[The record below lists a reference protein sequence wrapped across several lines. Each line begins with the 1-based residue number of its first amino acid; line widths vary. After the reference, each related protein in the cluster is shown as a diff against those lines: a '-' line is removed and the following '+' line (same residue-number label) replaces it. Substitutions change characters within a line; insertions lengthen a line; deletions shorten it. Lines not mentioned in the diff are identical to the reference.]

1 MTDGLCL
8 GLDEAGYGPT
18 LGPLT
23 LGLAVLSGPAV
34 IADPATEGAAVW
46 ELLSAGTRPPG
57 RGDADRVVVGDSKR
71 IHKPGK
77 GIGPLEEQALALLYA
92 QRGELPADWDTLCGW
107 LAPGERPPEPPWAR
121 GAELA
126 LPRAA
131 DPEAIRRRG
140 GALASACAAAGVRL
154 RYFRVRAVHEPEFNA
169 GIAGA
174 GNKSAALFGWAA
186 TLLDAVWRVPLAD
199 DAAPRLATCDKQG
212 GRDRYLPLLGGAFPD
227 AVTVR
232 RGAEQRAHSE
242 YTLRRNG
249 RDAVIRF
256 EAKGERH
263 WPVAAASMLAKYV
276 RELAMESLNTF
287 WTGDLPEL
295 RATAGYPQDAK
306 RFLADIEA
314 ARAARGIAREE
325 MVRCR

>member
-1 MTDGLCL
+1 MSDGLCL
-8 GLDEAGYGPT
+8 GIDEAGYGPT

-23 LGLAVLSGPAV
+23 LGLAVFTGPAA
-34 IADPATEGAAVW
+34 IADPAQDGRPLW
-46 ELLSAGTRPPG
+46 ELLESGVRRPG
-57 RGDADRVVVGDSKR
+57 RGDAERVVVGDSKA
-71 IHKPGK
+71 IHKPAK

-92 QRGELPADWDTLCGW
+92 QRGELPGDWATLWSW
-107 LAPGERPPEPPWAR
+107 LAPGEQPALPAWAA
-121 GAELA
+121 GDDLA

-140 GALASACAAAGVRL
+140 EALRTACAAAGIRL
-154 RYFRVRAVHEPEFNA
+154 RYLRVRAVHEPEFNA
-169 GIAGA
+169 GIAAA
-174 GNKSAALFGWAA
+174 GNKAVALFTWVAP
-186 TLLDAVWRVPLAD
+186 LLDAVWRVPLE
-199 DAAPRLATCDKQG
+199 APGGARLATCDKQG
-212 GRDRYLPLLGGAFPD
+212 GRDRYLAMLGAAYPD

-232 RGAEQRAHSE
+232 RGVEQRDCSE
-242 YTLRRNG
+242 YTLRREE
-249 RDAVIRF
+249 REAVIRF

-263 WPVAAASMLAKYV
+263 LPVAAASMLAKYA
-276 RELAMESLNTF
+276 RELSMELLNAF
-287 WTGDLPEL
+287 WAGAVPEL